1 MYFSVLHSVN
11 FIQDTIEDMKILC
24 AAVLAATLSSAD
36 ANKNILFFAVDDLR
50 PEMNCMGDNPI
61 PGSITPK
68 LHTPNF
74 DRLAARSLLM
84 RKNYVQQ
91 AVCSPTRTSVL
102 TGRRPDRTRTYD
114 LYSYFREVAA
124 NYTTI
129 PEYFKNKWDFLTV
142 GMGKIFH
149 PGHASG
155 NDDIC
160 CSWTD
165 DKYWHAPNLAAW
177 SGKVNTTLNK
187 GRSWMAVSAE
197 EAKKNPLPD
206 FQIAQH
212 AVETL
217 KNMTTNLKPE
227 QNFFM
232 GVGFHKPHLPFVFP
246 EEMAEYYPLSSISL
260 PPNDQPPKDMPSIA
274 WSSYGEL
281 RNYFD
286 QSLLNKTGAP
296 GTDLPN
302 DDVINL
308 RRAYY
313 SAVSATDMYLGMVL
327 DALDESPYANNTV
340 ISLFGDHGWQ
350 LGEHGEWCK
359 HTNFEFATR
368 APMMISIPGITDG
381 GKITDR
387 YTEHADLFPTL
398 VEAAVGEKLSDCP
411 SGNASF
417 SVPTCTEGTS
427 LVPLAVNPKS
437 PFKSAAFS
445 QYPRN
450 YVKHHDDLFIEDTY
464 KPGES
469 ACIISNRNCTMGYSV
484 ITTIQDGTE
493 YRYTKWCD
501 FNTAGHKFEVNWN
514 RCVGT
519 ELYDHN
525 VDPGENFNIF
535 EQKPTVVSELQQL
548 LVTYAAGSR

>member
-1 MYFSVLHSVN
+1 
-11 FIQDTIEDMKILC
+11 MKSLC
-24 AAVLAATLSSAD
+24 AAVLALSLASAD
-36 ANKNILFFAVDDLR
+36 AKKNVLFFAVDDLR
-50 PEMNCMGDNPI
+50 PELNCMGDNPI
-61 PGSITPK
+61 PGSVTPK

-91 AVCSPTRTSVL
+91 AVCSPTRTSLL

-114 LYSYFREVAA
+114 LYSYFRDVAA

-129 PEYFKNKWDFLTV
+129 PEYFKDQHDFLTV

-155 NDDIC
+155 MDDIC

-165 DKYWHAPNLAAW
+165 NKYWHAPNLGPW
-177 SGKVNTTLNK
+177 SSKNKSSLN
-187 GRSWMAVSAE
+187 GGNSWKAVTKE
-197 EAKKNPLPD
+197 ESDANPLPD
-206 FQIAQH
+206 FQTATH
-212 AVETL
+212 AVETI
-217 KNMTTNLKPE
+217 KNMTNMLKPE
-227 QNFFM
+227 QNFFLA
-232 GVGFHKPHLPFVFP
+232 VGFHKPHLPFVFP
-246 EEMAEYYPLSSISL
+246 EEMLEHYPMDSISL
-260 PPNDQPPKDMPSIA
+260 PPNDQPPKDMPPIA

-281 RNYFD
+281 RAYLD
-286 QSLLNKTGAP
+286 QKALNHSGAP
-296 GTDLPN
+296 GTDLPD
-302 DDVINL
+302 DDVRNL

-313 SAVSATDMYLGMVL
+313 SAVSATDLYLGMVL
-327 DALDESPYANNTV
+327 DALDASPFANNTV

-368 APMMISIPGITDG
+368 APMMVSIPGITEG

-387 YTEHADLFPTL
+387 YTEHADMFPTL
-398 VEAAVGEKLSDCP
+398 VEAAVGEQLQVCP

-417 SVPTCTEGTS
+417 GVPTCTEGTS
-427 LVPLAVNPKS
+427 VVPLAVNPNAN
-437 PFKSAAFS
+437 FKEAAYS
-445 QYPRN
+445 QYPRG
-450 YVKHHDDLFIEDTY
+450 YVKTMAELLSQDLGSSTTS
-464 KPGES
+464 P
-469 ACIISNRNCTMGYSV
+469 CIMENKNCTMGYSV
-484 ITTIQDGTE
+484 ISIVNETE

-501 FNTAGHKFEVNWN
+501 FNTPEHKFRVNWN

-519 ELYDHN
+519 ELYDH
-525 VDPGENFNIF
+525 VADPGENFNIY
-535 EQKPTVVSELQQL
+535 EQKPSVVAHLQQL